1 MHRESITP
9 AARWMLAALLAGLAT
24 ASQARTASADE
35 VRHDAAAMPRAGQLA
50 DTDGPWWASFNEA
63 PLASL
68 QRAAIAHAGNGSAVG
83 MGVGVGVAPAS
94 AMPIDGQVTT
104 AYIAMRVFN
113 VRWQLAMQMRESLE
127 RQRKLLAG
135 SAPVASLGQALVTID
150 ERGAQAER
158 FAATMLGQRDAAMDA
173 LARMTG
179 KSPETLFGELQ
190 MALASHDMPLFDA
203 QTPLRLPRSVMMGR
217 RDVSASRS
225 MVALGRRGS
234 SEAQHDLAIGPASLS
249 GWIAAAPGG
258 LPAALDSELPD
269 VKAVLTVAAQAE
281 SEISADLDALQRRT
295 LQTGRLFEVVKSRQM
310 ELDAVKQR
318 LQVGAATEQE
328 VIGGFQTL
336 LVNDDALAVS
346 AGELAYAWIR
356 LQASTGGQALQARS
370 LPED

>member
-1 MHRESITP
+1 MHGESIKP
-9 AARWMLAALLAGLAT
+9 AGRWILAALMVFAAT

-35 VRHDAAAMPRAGQLA
+35 VRHDTAAMPRAGLA
-50 DTDGPWWASFNEA
+50 AEPGAPWWASFNEA
-63 PLASL
+63 PLAGL
-68 QRAAIAHAGNGSAVG
+68 QRAALSHASTATAVG
-83 MGVGVGVAPAS
+83 AAPAS
-94 AMPIDGQVTT
+94 AMAIDAQVTT

-113 VRWQLAMQMRESLE
+113 VRWQLAMQMRDSLD

-135 SAPVASLGQALVTID
+135 SAPVASLGQALATLD
-150 ERGAQAER
+150 ERRAQSDR
-158 FAATMLGQRDAAMDA
+158 FASMMLGQRDAAMAA

-190 MALASHDMPLFDA
+190 MALASRDMPLFDA
-203 QTPLRLPRSVMMGR
+203 QTPERLPRSVMMGR

-234 SEAQHDLAIGPASLS
+234 AEAQHDLAIGPASLS

-258 LPAALDSELPD
+258 LPATLDSQLPD

-295 LQTGRLFEVVKSRQM
+295 VQTERLFEVVKSRQM

-318 LQVGAATEQE
+318 MQVGAATEQE
-328 VIGGFQTL
+328 VIGGYQTL

-370 LPED
+370 PSED

>member
-1 MHRESITP
+1 MHRESIHH
-9 AARWMLAALLAGLAT
+9 AGRWMLAALLAGLAT

-35 VRHDAAAMPRAGQLA
+35 VRHGAATLPRAGQVA
-50 DTDGPWWASFNEA
+50 GTDGPWWSSFNEA

-68 QRAAIAHAGNGSAVG
+68 QRAALAHAGNGASI
-83 MGVGVGVAPAS
+83 GVAPAA
-94 AMPIDGQVTT
+94 AMPIDGQVAT

-113 VRWQLAMQMRESLE
+113 VRWQLAMQMRESFE

-135 SAPVASLGQALVTID
+135 AAPVASLGQALATID
-150 ERGAQAER
+150 ERRAQSER
-158 FAATMLGQRDAAMDA
+158 FAAMMLGQRDAAMDA

-179 KSPETLFGELQ
+179 KSPENLFGELQ
-190 MALASHDMPLFDA
+190 SALASHDMPLFGA
-203 QTPLRLPRSVMMGR
+203 QTPQRLPRSVMMGR

-258 LPAALDSELPD
+258 LPVTLDSELPD
-269 VKAVLTVAAQAE
+269 VKALLTVAAQAE

-295 LQTGRLFEVVKSRQM
+295 AQTERLFEVVKSRQM

-356 LQASTGGQALQARS
+356 LQASTGGQALQASS

>member
-1 MHRESITP
+1 MHRHSTTH
-9 AARWMLAALLAGLAT
+9 ARHWMRAALLAAVLAELAT
-24 ASQARTASADE
+24 ASQARTASADQ
-35 VRHDAAAMPRAGQLA
+35 VRHEQAAAMPRASQAAGIDA
-50 DTDGPWWASFNEA
+50 PWWAGFNEA
-63 PLASL
+63 PLAAL
-68 QRAAIAHAGNGSAVG
+68 QRAALARASSDATAVP
-83 MGVGVGVAPAS
+83 PAS
-94 AMPIDGQVTT
+94 AMPIDAQVTT

-127 RQRKLLAG
+127 RQHKLLAG
-135 SAPVASLGQALVTID
+135 AAPVASLGQALATIG
-150 ERGAQAER
+150 ERKAQSER
-158 FAATMLGQRDAAMDA
+158 FAAMMLGQRDAAMDA
-173 LARMTG
+173 LARLTG
-179 KSPETLFGELQ
+179 KSPQDLFGELQ
-190 MALASHDMPLFDA
+190 VALASRDMPLFDA
-203 QTPLRLPRSVMMGR
+203 QTPERLPRSVILGR

-225 MVALGRRGS
+225 MVSLGRRGS

-258 LPAALDSELPD
+258 LPATLDSQLPD
-269 VKAVLTVAAQAE
+269 VKAVITVAAQAE

-295 LQTGRLFEVVKSRQM
+295 VQTGRLFEVVKSRQM

-356 LQASTGGQALQARS
+356 LQASTGGQALQARG
-370 LPED
+370 LAED

>member
-1 MHRESITP
+1 
-9 AARWMLAALLAGLAT
+9 MLAALLAGLAT
-24 ASQARTASADE
+24 ASQARTANADE
-35 VRHDAAAMPRAGQLA
+35 VRHVAATMPRAGVSA
-50 DTDGPWWASFNEA
+50 ESDGPWWASFNEA
-63 PLASL
+63 PLAGL
-68 QRAAIAHAGNGSAVG
+68 QRAALARATSGAAAGAV
-83 MGVGVGVAPAS
+83 PAS

-127 RQRKLLAG
+127 RQRALLAA
-135 SAPVASLGQALVTID
+135 SAPVASLGQALATID
-150 ERGAQAER
+150 ERRAQSER
-158 FAATMLGQRDAAMDA
+158 FAAMMLAQRDAAMDA
-173 LARMTG
+173 LARLTG
-179 KSPETLFGELQ
+179 KTPENLFGELQ
-190 MALASHDMPLFDA
+190 VVLASRDMPLFEA
-203 QTPLRLPRSVMMGR
+203 QTPQRLPRAVMMGR

-234 SEAQHDLAIGPASLS
+234 PEAQQDLAIGPASLS

-258 LPAALDSELPD
+258 LPATLDSELPD
-269 VKAVLTVAAQAE
+269 VKAVLTIAAQAE

-295 LQTGRLFEVVKSRQM
+295 LQTERLYQVVKSRQM

-328 VIGGFQTL
+328 VAGGFQTL
-336 LVNDDALAVS
+336 LVNNDALAVS